1 MTRINK
7 NVSDSFNLNGG
18 KSELI
23 NFDLKYSTG
32 PFYKLQATIMNLTL
46 ADHFA
51 FKELKHQRSIM
62 FQQYQIM
69 LLVFVL
75 LFSIEIKAN
84 PKEDKLFQWVESQ
97 VVIYT
102 LKRQNFVANLDFS
115 MQKWHVQ
122 GKCFGNLISPKFVI
136 TVSSCIL
143 EEGKR
148 LVNDKIVK
156 DLIEEARVSQVIFS
170 ALRK

>member
-1 MTRINK
+1 MAMGAEY
-7 NVSDSFNLNGG
+7 SFV
-18 KSELI
+18 LI
-23 NFDLKYSTG
+23 FIETYAPKFMGHDKFLLG
-32 PFYKLQATIMNLTL
+32 RV
-46 ADHFA
+46 
-51 FKELKHQRSIM
+51 RSIM
-62 FQQYQIM
+62 FQKYQIM
-69 LLVFVL
+69 LLILVL

-84 PKEDKLFQWVESQ
+84 RYPNQDKLIQWVESQ
-97 VVIYT
+97 VAIYT
-102 LKRQNFVANLDFS
+102 LKGPNFVADLHFS
-115 MQKWHVQ
+115 KQKWHVQ
-122 GKCFGNLISPKFVI
+122 GKCFGNLISPKFVL